1 MSITNEIQNMIDHY
15 EDLIMETDRAIQVSV
30 KHKRDIGCLVTKR
43 MAYADRM
50 LPDLRHLL
58 KVAEARQG
66 SYLPAE

>member
-1 MSITNEIQNMIDHY
+1 MSITNEIQNMIDMY
-15 EDLIMETDRAIQVSV
+15 EDLITETDRAIQVSV

-58 KVAEARQG
+58 KVAEAG
-66 SYLPAE
+66 KANWLTEG